1 MTPSEPAKKDAPTY
15 VSLRARTEAVK
26 QQLKATGH
34 YKAIDD
40 LRLKERDVI
49 RFELLEPGNVINGL
63 AILEHPA
70 TTLLVPTTRRARVD
84 ERKFIWL
91 ENR

>member
-49 RFELLEPGNVINGL
+49 RFELLYSRLQSIVIGSQLVGSKVACSPGTREVGESVVGL
-63 AILEHPA
+63 YTP
-70 TTLLVPTTRRARVD
+70 
-84 ERKFIWL
+84 
-91 ENR
+91 